1 MDEKSPLRYLFFTD
15 RYEAIVW
22 ICKNQLSRR
31 NLTDAQKTYLI
42 GRQYEAQ
49 KMTVGN
55 HSERGDDGKFLC
67 TQSWD
72 KGRNSRTSAAVA
84 KEHGVGSN
92 TVLRA
97 AKFSK
102 GVDAAEKPS

>member
-22 ICKNQLSRR
+22 ICENQLSRR

-55 HSERGDDGKFLC
+55 L
-67 TQSWD
+67 
-72 KGRNSRTSAAVA
+72 RNEAMMGNSFVPKVGTKVEVP
-84 KEHGVGSN
+84 EHQP
-92 TVLRA
+92 L
-97 AKFSK
+97 
-102 GVDAAEKPS
+102 